1 VGFANQPIGG
11 TTLVRSAI
19 KSPNFSESGQTGWA
33 VAKNGDAFFFNLT
46 ASGSILGGNISGAD
60 ITGSNISGSDIT
72 GSSVTADIVVVE
84 SVNAGLFI
92 YALV

>member
-1 VGFANQPIGG
+1 MPFTNPVVGG
-11 TTLVRSAI
+11 TTLIRDSI
-19 KSPNFSESGQTGWA
+19 KSPNFDQSAQTGWA
-33 VAKNGDAFFFNLT
+33 IDKNGDAFFFNLT
-46 ASGSILGGNISGAD
+46 ASGSILGGNISGAN

-84 SVNAGLFI
+84 SVNAGVFV